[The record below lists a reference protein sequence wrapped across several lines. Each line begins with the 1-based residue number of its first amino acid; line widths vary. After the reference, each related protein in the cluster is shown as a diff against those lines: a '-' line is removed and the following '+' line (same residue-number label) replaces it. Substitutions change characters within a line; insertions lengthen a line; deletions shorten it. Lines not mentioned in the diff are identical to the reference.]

1 MTLVPLKSNACFAM
15 LDGNGFCNPAMPRV
29 AGFFLHDT
37 RHLSHYTWD
46 LPGFDLVHS
55 TATLQGITQFWSRFD
70 DHAQVMLIRRELV
83 LLPGGFTDSVFVQNE
98 SLVSQILTLDL
109 HLDADFVDS
118 FELRGRV
125 RGIGRNAVTR
135 DGTGKFAYIAQDG
148 VRSETLV
155 VVDGITPGS
164 QIVLAPGA
172 GHQVSVAAT
181 FTSDLAPPGQQPQL
195 EWTEKARDFRKA
207 ASPVVSQSFADIEGL
222 ATTSAQGI
230 YIAAGVPNFVT
241 PFGRDGLIT
250 AWFLLEAAPS
260 VAEGTLRLLAAHQG
274 RGHDPARAEE
284 PGKIAHE
291 LRFGELARTGDVP
304 FGRYFG
310 TTDATALFL
319 IVLRDHA
326 LATGDR
332 SLVKELAAPLDAAI
346 GWIEAQQDDRGLVR
360 YPASRIGRGL
370 LNTSWKD
377 SDDSVSYADG
387 TLATGRIAVVEIQG
401 YVAAALEAAGD
412 MLGWLSGPAPRVTE
426 LRAKAAA
433 LCETIDRLF
442 WNASLGLHVIA
453 VDEDGGQCD
462 IATSNP
468 GHLLWSGSLSA
479 DRAADV
485 AERLMQADIW
495 SGWGLRTLS
504 TAAKRYQPLSYH
516 NGSVWPHDTGLFAA
530 GLQRYGLNQQAHEV
544 VQALRDTAALQ
555 PGFQLPELFA
565 GYQRDGDIPPLAYVE
580 SCRPQAWAAAA
591 LIWAEVAL
599 DWRHKSIIA

>member
-15 LDGNGFCNPAMPRV
+15 LDQNGFCSPAMPRV

-37 RHLSHYTWD
+37 RHLSHYAWD
-46 LPGFDLVHS
+46 FPAFDLVHS
-55 TATLQGITQFWSRFD
+55 TATLQGILQFWSRFD
-70 DHAQVMLIRRELV
+70 AHAQVMLIRRELV
-83 LLPGGFTDSVFVQNE
+83 LLPGGFTDSLLIRNE
-98 SLVSQILTLDL
+98 SLVPQALTLDL
-109 HLDADFVDS
+109 RLDADFVDS

-125 RGIGRNAVTR
+125 RGIGRHAV
-135 DGTGKFAYIAQDG
+135 DHSESGKFTYVAQDG
-148 VRSETLV
+148 IRSETQI

-164 QIVLAPGA
+164 QIMLAPGA
-172 GHQVSVAAT
+172 AHQVSVTAT
-181 FTSDLAPPGQQPQL
+181 FTSDLAPPGQQPRL
-195 EWTEKARDFRKA
+195 EWTEKAGRVRQA
-207 ASPVVSQSFADIEGL
+207 ANLAVRQSFADIEGL
-222 ATTSAQGI
+222 ATTSAQGL

-250 AWFLLEAAPS
+250 AWFLLQAAPS
-260 VAEGTLRLLAAHQG
+260 VADGTLRLLAAHQG
-274 RGHDPARAEE
+274 RSNDGPRAEE

-304 FGRYFG
+304 FGRYYG

-326 LATGDR
+326 AATGDR
-332 SLVKELAAPLDAAI
+332 SLVKELAAQLNAAI
-346 GWIEAQQDDRGLVR
+346 GWIEAQQDDQGLVR

-401 YVAAALEAAGD
+401 YVAAALEAAAD
-412 MLGWLSGPAPRVTE
+412 MLGWLGDGGRRIAE
-426 LRAKAAA
+426 LRAKAAT
-433 LCETIDRLF
+433 LRETIDRLF
-442 WNASLGLHVIA
+442 WNAGLGLHVIA
-453 VDEDGGQCD
+453 VDEDGKQCD

-468 GHLLWSGSLSA
+468 GHLLWSGSLPP

-485 AERLMQADIW
+485 AARLGQPDLW

-530 GLQRYGLNQQAHEV
+530 GLHRYGLNQQARQV

-555 PGFQLPELFA
+555 PGFQLPELFG
-565 GYQRDGDIPPLAYVE
+565 GYRRDGDTPPLAYVE

-599 DWRHKSIIA
+599 G

>member
-1 MTLVPLKSNACFAM
+1 MTLIPLKSNACFAM
-15 LDGNGFCNPAMPRV
+15 LNQDGFCTPAMPRV

-37 RHLSHYTWD
+37 RHLSHYAWD

-55 TATLQGITQFWSRFD
+55 RPSLQGITQFWSRFD
-70 DHAQVMLIRRELV
+70 AHAQVMLIRRELMLV
-83 LLPGGFTDSVFVQNE
+83 PGGFTDGLLIQNE
-98 SLVSQILTLDL
+98 SLVPQTLMLDL
-109 HLDADFVDS
+109 RIDADFVDS

-125 RGIGRNAVTR
+125 RGIGRNAVGR
-135 DGTGKFAYIAQDG
+135 PDAGKFTYVAQDG
-148 VRSETLV
+148 IRSATQI
-155 VVDGITPGS
+155 VVDGATLGS
-164 QIVLAPGA
+164 QMVLEPGA
-172 GHQVSVAAT
+172 GHQVSVTAT
-181 FTSDLAPPGQQPQL
+181 FTSDVAPPGQQPRL
-195 EWTEKARDFRKA
+195 DWTKEARHVRKTMG
-207 ASPVVSQSFADIEGL
+207 PVVSQSFDDIEAL

-250 AWFLLEAAPS
+250 AWFLLQAAPS

-304 FGRYFG
+304 FGRYYG

-326 LATGDR
+326 LTTGDR
-332 SLVKELAAPLDAAI
+332 ALVKELAAALNGAI
-346 GWIEAQQDDRGLVR
+346 GWIEAQQDDQGLVR

-401 YVAAALEAAGD
+401 YVAAALEAAAD
-412 MLGWLSGPAPRVTE
+412 MLGWLNDAATRIAA
-426 LRAKAAA
+426 LRANAAA
-433 LCETIDRLF
+433 LREAIDRLF
-442 WNASLGLHVIA
+442 WNADLGLHVIA
-453 VDEDGGQCD
+453 VDEDGAQCD
-462 IATSNP
+462 IAASNP
-468 GHLLWSGSLSA
+468 GHLLWSGSLTP
-479 DRAADV
+479 DRVALV
-485 AERLMQADIW
+485 AERLLQPDLW

-504 TAAKRYQPLSYH
+504 AKARRYQPLSYH

-530 GLQRYGLNQQAHEV
+530 GLKRYGLDRQAQQVAD
-544 VQALRDTAALQ
+544 ALRDTAALQ
-555 PGFQLPELFA
+555 PGFQLPELFG
-565 GYQRDGDIPPLAYVE
+565 GYQRDGETPPLAYIE

-599 DWRHKSIIA
+599 G